1 MHEKYAMQ
9 FLGLFYALEY
19 VQEQYRSNTYRR
31 TQIKY
36 RSKIKPET
44 ARKTIPQR
52 NLHQQTRCDIA
63 FLSLQH
69 LHIISDIVL
78 NLSKSSVYKD
88 SWNSL
93 YVAKPDRKS

>member
-19 VQEQYRSNTYRR
+19 VQEQYRSDMYLRI
-31 TQIKY
+31 QIKY

-52 NLHQQTRCDIA
+52 NLHQQARCGIA
-63 FLSLQH
+63 FPSMARQ
-69 LHIISDIVL
+69 
-78 NLSKSSVYKD
+78 
-88 SWNSL
+88 
-93 YVAKPDRKS
+93 